1 MDVKKVIESLNLSR
15 VEESVE
21 EEVEESVAGDMVD
34 VEKVIAALV
43 NKRGNEYVDQI
54 EDLEVIA
61 KQDDGVVL
69 QVTKMSNGE
78 AEKVGDFLTNAELDS
93 VKVNN
98 ESEEVDEDE
107 EINEEKK
114 EVKCPECGKADNVKK
129 EDDEYV
135 CTDCD
140 VEFEVEDA
148 EEEEEEGE
156 EEEEEEEEDEVNEEK
171 DSVNENRVDRMMDFL
186 NYVPAESLLDNVVRA
201 LSEQEAKEIFEYI
214 LRMWGDNWA
223 LDLKQEIEDSRMKR
237 LDILDRILNGGVPAE
252 KVLEDIVRALSE
264 READDVFDY
273 VSRMMD
279 IPESKEEK
287 KSKAEEIIESIRK
300 KHEEVNEADV
310 DSFISAR
317 GNKIKITIED
327 DNFELY
333 KDILEDNGYDGT
345 LKENVNKVASSIFE
359 GLMRDYENNASRF
372 IEDAVKGLGSQL
384 K

>member
-1 MDVKKVIESLNLSR
+1 
-15 VEESVE
+15 
-21 EEVEESVAGDMVD
+21 
-34 VEKVIAALV
+34 
-43 NKRGNEYVDQI
+43 
-54 EDLEVIA
+54 
-61 KQDDGVVL
+61 
-69 QVTKMSNGE
+69 
-78 AEKVGDFLTNAELDS
+78 
-93 VKVNN
+93 
-98 ESEEVDEDE
+98 
-107 EINEEKK
+107 
-114 EVKCPECGKADNVKK
+114 
-129 EDDEYV
+129 
-135 CTDCD
+135 
-140 VEFEVEDA
+140 
-148 EEEEEEGE
+148 
-156 EEEEEEEEDEVNEEK
+156 
-171 DSVNENRVDRMMDFL
+171 
-186 NYVPAESLLDNVVRA
+186 
-201 LSEQEAKEIFEYI
+201 
-214 LRMWGDNWA
+214 
-223 LDLKQEIEDSRMKR
+223 MKR

-287 KSKAEEIIESIRK
+287 KSRAEEIIESIRK

-333 KDILEDNGYDGT
+333 KDILEGNGYDGT